1 MSNEDKLMMC
11 KWPSINGSAVRKRS
25 ARQETTMA
33 RNGISPEACS
43 HEELRPSAIK
53 GCNDATDSEQESME
67 SDIDNTDEVLKYD
80 MDVDEQ
86 VIVQSE
92 IENEASF
99 FVRIN
104 SRFGRWIKC
113 NRYSVC
119 YL

>member
-1 MSNEDKLMMC
+1 
-11 KWPSINGSAVRKRS
+11 
-25 ARQETTMA
+25 MA
-33 RNGISPEACS
+33 RNGISPEDCY

-53 GCNDATDSEQESME
+53 GCNDAIDSEQESME

-99 FVRIN
+99 LVRIN
-104 SRFGRWIKC
+104 SWFGRSIKC